1 MVNKY
6 LAEINKDFNNDIV
19 KSLLNQAN
27 NLKIP
32 IITDEGIHF
41 LIQLI
46 KIHSSKKVLEIGSA
60 IGYSSILMALF
71 TDVTITTIERDEK
84 IAKLALKNI
93 KKANLSNRINLI
105 IADANDVSISE
116 DDFDLIFID
125 AAKASYINFFEK
137 FAKNLKSNGLIICD
151 NLLFKGQ
158 VNEPELIKSRN
169 RRQLVKK
176 IDKFNQYLINQENF
190 DSYIYNIGD
199 GISISIKK

>member
-158 VNEPELIKSRN
+158 V
-169 RRQLVKK
+169 
-176 IDKFNQYLINQENF
+176 
-190 DSYIYNIGD
+190 
-199 GISISIKK
+199 